1 MDMDINFNLNSKNL
15 SLISTD
21 DNEINFIQLNS
32 NTYSLLLNNKSYYI
46 SINKQNNQFEVNI
59 NHIPYLVDVQDIH
72 DIFLKTIGMDKKN
85 LSKLGEVQAL
95 IPGLVSKLFVIE
107 GESVKIGQKL
117 IILEAMKMENEIAS
131 PINGTIKKIYIQ
143 PGDKI
148 DKGSI
153 IMEITE

>member
-1 MDMDINFNLNSKNL
+1 MNFNLNSKDL
-15 SLISTD
+15 SLTSAD
-21 DNEINFIQLNS
+21 DNQINFIQLNT

-59 NHIPYLVDVQDIH
+59 NHTLYLVDVQDIH
-72 DIFLKTIGMDKKN
+72 DILLKTIGMDKKN

>member
-1 MDMDINFNLNSKNL
+1 MNFNLNSKDL
-15 SLISTD
+15 SLTSAD
-21 DNEINFIQLNS
+21 DNQINFIQLNT

-131 PINGTIKKIYIQ
+131 PINGTIKKIYIKS
-143 PGDKI
+143 GDKI

>member
-1 MDMDINFNLNSKNL
+1 MDMNFNLNSKNL

-21 DNEINFIQLNS
+21 DNEINFIQLNT

-46 SINKQNNQFEVNI
+46 SINKQNHQFEVNI
-59 NHIPYLVDVQDIH
+59 NHIPCLVDVQDIH
-72 DIFLKTIGMDKKN
+72 DVLLKTIGMDKKN

-107 GESVKIGQKL
+107 GENVKIGQKL

-143 PGDKI
+143 SGDKI

-153 IMEITE
+153 IMEIAE